1 MPFGAKLNLINNI
14 FYQIS
19 WILLHFCFL
28 PVRRTF
34 PVCIVNRLN
43 KTIKSVIFLTP
54 EFSYPHMHLLMF
66 EIKQQG
72 DLG

>member
-19 WILLHFCFL
+19 WKLLHFCFL
-28 PVRRTF
+28 PVRHTF
-34 PVCIVNRLN
+34 LVCVVKRLN
-43 KTIKSVIFLTP
+43 KTIKRVIFLTP
-54 EFSYPHMHLLMF
+54 EFSYPHMHLLMV